1 MIYFFRQ
8 RTTLLSILNGIGKAV
23 FPLADFVMGQLYE
36 VGIKYDVSKDFI
48 YFMKLISKNNVS
60 IFS

>member
-36 VGIKYDVSKDFI
+36 VGIRYDVNKDFI
-48 YFMKLISKNNVS
+48 YFMKLLNFKE
-60 IFS
+60 

>member
-1 MIYFFRQ
+1 MKIVMIYFFRQ

-36 VGIKYDVSKDFI
+36 VGLKYDVNKDFI
-48 YFMKLISKNNVS
+48 YFMKLLNFKE
-60 IFS
+60 

>member
-36 VGIKYDVSKDFI
+36 VGIKYDVNKDFI
-48 YFMKLISKNNVS
+48 YFMKLLNFKE
-60 IFS
+60 

>member
-36 VGIKYDVSKDFI
+36 MGLKYDVNKDFI
-48 YFMKLISKNNVS
+48 YFMKLILKE
-60 IFS
+60 

>member
-36 VGIKYDVSKDFI
+36 VGLKYDVNKDFI
-48 YFMKLISKNNVS
+48 YFMKLLSKNN
-60 IFS
+60 F

>member
-1 MIYFFRQ
+1 MTIIYEFDFRQ

-36 VGIKYDVSKDFI
+36 IGLKYDVN
-48 YFMKLISKNNVS
+48 ISFEFLQ
-60 IFS
+60 I

>member
-8 RTTLLSILNGIGKAV
+8 RTNLLSILNGIGKAV

-36 VGIKYDVSKDFI
+36 VGIKYDVNKDFI
-48 YFMKLISKNNVS
+48 YFMKLLNFKE
-60 IFS
+60 

>member
-36 VGIKYDVSKDFI
+36 VGLKYDVNKDFI
-48 YFMKLISKNNVS
+48 YSMKLISKNNV
-60 IFS
+60 

>member
-36 VGIKYDVSKDFI
+36 VGLKYDVNKDFM
-48 YFMKLISKNNVS
+48 YFMKLISKNNV
-60 IFS
+60 

>member
-1 MIYFFRQ
+1 MFYFFRQ

-36 VGIKYDVSKDFI
+36 VGLKYDVYKDFI
-48 YFMKLISKNNVS
+48 FFMKLISKNNVS
-60 IFS
+60 IFT

>member
-36 VGIKYDVSKDFI
+36 VGLKYDVNENFI
-48 YFMKLISKNNVS
+48 YFMKRISKNN
-60 IFS
+60 I

>member
-36 VGIKYDVSKDFI
+36 VGLKYDVNKDFI
-48 YFMKLISKNNVS
+48 FFMKLISKNNV
-60 IFS
+60 

>member
-1 MIYFFRQ
+1 MIYLFRQ

-36 VGIKYDVSKDFI
+36 VGLKYDVNENFI
-48 YFMKLISKNNVS
+48 YFMKRISKNN
-60 IFS
+60 I